1 MFCNKKY
8 DRPTKLN
15 FETILYNDN
24 ILYTKRLQSCIIKK
38 NQKTYGLCSINNIN
52 TTLGFDVTPDF
63 MYMPITTGN
72 KFITH
77 HIEKLD
83 KVIEDE
89 FNIVN
94 NKYIKNSNFGK

>member
-1 MFCNKKY
+1 
-8 DRPTKLN
+8 
-15 FETILYNDN
+15 
-24 ILYTKRLQSCIIKK
+24 
-38 NQKTYGLCSINNIN
+38 
-52 TTLGFDVTPDF
+52 
-63 MYMPITTGN
+63 MPITTGN